1 MEIKKMGRLQAEN
14 NHNKQVKPLLESI
27 LSIIVNQSKNNVIK
41 GKRNYVFWFQF
52 SGTEYLRNFEFN
64 SWLNLVLRRI
74 WRFATKSEG
83 LFVMKVKI

>member
-41 GKRNYVFWFQF
+41 GKRNYVLLFQF
-52 SGTEYLRNFEFN
+52 SGTEYLRNF
-64 SWLNLVLRRI
+64 
-74 WRFATKSEG
+74 
-83 LFVMKVKI
+83 